1 MEETHMNET
10 RKPVRKPRTP
20 VVRKPAAEP
29 AAAPAPTKGKT
40 AVRKKATAD
49 LSQGTQRPAEH
60 AVLERIRLA
69 AYYRAERRGFVSGHE
84 LEDWLAAEAEVRAVT
99 ASPRGARLA
108 AGQRRSAKAKTK
120 TKAKA
125 KTN

>member
-1 MEETHMNET
+1 MEGTHMNET

-20 VVRKPAAEP
+20 VVRKSAAKP
-29 AAAPAPTKGKT
+29 VAAPAPTKAKT
-40 AVRKKATAD
+40 AVRKKATED
-49 LSQGTQRPAEH
+49 RSQGAQLPAEH

-69 AYYRAERRGFVSGHE
+69 AYYRAERRGFVTGHE

-108 AGQRRSAKAKTK
+108 AGQRRSAKV
-120 TKAKA
+120 